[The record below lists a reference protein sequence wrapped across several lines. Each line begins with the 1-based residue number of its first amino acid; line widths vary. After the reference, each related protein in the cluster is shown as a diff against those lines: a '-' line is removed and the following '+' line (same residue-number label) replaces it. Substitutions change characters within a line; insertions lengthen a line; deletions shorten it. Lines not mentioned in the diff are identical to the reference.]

1 MNREFKEFVT
11 YKSLAIKHGFSS
23 AIDFDE
29 DIGQESI
36 IEIKNV
42 CTKMTKELSD
52 RIDST
57 VNFLDIRKRKFIEM
71 AVIQALDDAEAL
83 MAEHLFSDEEWM
95 KVHNS
100 IKNEGS
106 K

>member
-11 YKSLAIKHGFSS
+11 YKALAHKHGFSS
-23 AIDFDE
+23 AIDLDE
-29 DIGQESI
+29 AIGQEST

-52 RIDST
+52 RIDNT

-71 AVIQALDDAEAL
+71 AVTQALEDAEEL
-83 MAEHLFSDEEWM
+83 MDEHLFSDEEWI
-95 KVHNS
+95 KANGS
-100 IKNEGS
+100 IKNEAS